1 MNSYTGTH
9 SRFDRSK
16 YKTAD
21 RRMLGPK
28 FDEYSPHLP
37 TKSDLEKLPL
47 EYRSLVSVRMR
58 VSCHVLELARNSYA
72 SCGVKQLQHFLYG
85 SQAAPSILTMQDNAW
100 YRKMLAMKSKECPGI
115 RKNYM
120 DELLR
125 RGTATRDK
133 DRASTWDSVQ

>member
-1 MNSYTGTH
+1 
-9 SRFDRSK
+9 
-16 YKTAD
+16 
-21 RRMLGPK
+21 MLGPK

-85 SQAAPSILTMQDNAW
+85 SQAAPSILTIQDDAL